1 MSSDCDTGLSHLE
14 DPECFGYHRSMKEGP
29 DIALIGAMVGDPA
42 RANILTTLMAGK
54 ALTATELAGEAGVT
68 AQTASAHLAKLESAG
83 LLTQRKQGRHRYF
96 ALADD
101 EVGNLLEAMMG
112 LAAKRGHMRA
122 RTGPRDPALRKARV
136 CYNHLAG
143 DYGVRMFDSLAAR
156 HLIVEEGEEVFLT
169 DQGSEFVGQL
179 GIDLPSITNTRRPLC
194 RSCLDW
200 SERRTHLA
208 GALGTALLDR
218 FYDLGW
224 ARREEGS
231 RIVHFTPE
239 GERRFLE
246 LFPEPPRENAA

>member
-1 MSSDCDTGLSHLE
+1 MLNALMS
-14 DPECFGYHRSMKEGP
+14 
-29 DIALIGAMVGDPA
+29 
-42 RANILTTLMAGK
+42 GK
-54 ALTATELAGEAGVT
+54 ALTASELAARAGVT
-68 AQTASAHLAKLESAG
+68 VQTASSHLGKLQGGG
-83 LLTQRKQGRHRYF
+83 LLIQRKQGRHRYF

-143 DYGVRMFDSLAAR
+143 DYGVRMFDSMMARALLA
-156 HLIVEEGEEVFLT
+156 EEGEEISLT
-169 DQGSEFVGQL
+169 DAGEAFVGEL
-179 GIDLPSITNTRRPLC
+179 GIALSDLKTTRRPLC

-208 GALGTALLDR
+208 GTLGTGLLDR

-224 ARREEGS
+224 AHRIEDS
-231 RIVHFTPE
+231 RVVSFTRE
-239 GERRFLE
+239 GERRFRE
-246 LFPEPPRENAA
+246 CFPEA